1 MARTRTRK
9 SRARDDR
16 RKPIQIERD
25 IEAELDDEHA
35 ERLRKELANAADDP
49 DKEAFERHREMQ
61 LQANIEFAMHL
72 SMLCKPSCGYCRAER
87 EDTEEET
94 PGLEE
99 GLDELDAA
107 RQDGED

>member
-1 MARTRTRK
+1 MARTKRK
-9 SRARDDR
+9 PRARDDR
-16 RKPIQIERD
+16 RKPIPIERD
-25 IEAELDDEHA
+25 IEAELNDEYA
-35 ERLRKELANAADDP
+35 ERLHEELADAAYDP

-61 LQANIEFAMHL
+61 LQADIEFAMHQ
-72 SMLCKPSCGYCRAER
+72 SMLCEPSCGYCRAER